1 MKTVLKYFSL
11 LLLVSLTVTAMLPY
25 RSKDFFD
32 FISGWLIVMVCLGF
46 IGLFFMQFVVG
57 STAIV
62 KEFDRG
68 VNQLLPPTQNFN
80 KWPTER
86 LHDIPANHA
95 FHGLHGQ
102 VEAVRTVVDT
112 ITAAR
117 QGLLTHPDGPL
128 ASFFFLGP
136 TGVGKTELAHRIAA
150 FLRQPLARFNM
161 GEFVD
166 RHSAYRF
173 TGAPPGYIGSD
184 QPGQLAHAVSQYG
197 PSLVLL
203 FDEITL
209 AHPTIWD
216 TLMGLLDT
224 GTFQDGSTGAWYH
237 LQHRAVIIMTSNALE
252 DRAEDLCR
260 LSEREIRDLLS
271 SETGWRGVVGQDF
284 PFRKAFVGRMGRIVP
299 FRPLS
304 PEAIHAIVK
313 DRLDTALAG
322 VRQKSG
328 LVLTYGEDVL
338 AAFTVPL
345 RDAKYGVREI
355 DSLLYEKLSPALAA
369 VSPATGHREKQ
380 GRLIVQDDTLIVH
393 A

>member
-1 MKTVLKYFSL
+1 MGSFFKFVAFVLILSFLLTTVDQVTRSPASGFFEEWIESL
-11 LLLVSLTVTAMLPY
+11 LLVGVVTFFIMAFVLSVGGVTREFSHEAKQAVSAP
-25 RSKDFFD
+25 SHSPWPK
-32 FISGWLIVMVCLGF
+32 S
-46 IGLFFMQFVVG
+46 
-57 STAIV
+57 
-62 KEFDRG
+62 
-68 VNQLLPPTQNFN
+68 LPPVTRSSNQAF
-80 KWPTER
+80 TG
-86 LHDIPANHA
+86 
-95 FHGLHGQ
+95 FHGQ
-102 VEAVRTVVDT
+102 AEAVRTVVTT

-150 FLRQPLARFNM
+150 FLGQPLAQFNM

-216 TLMGLLDT
+216 TLMGLLDK
-224 GTFQDGSTGAWYH
+224 GTFQDGSTGAWYQ

-304 PEAIHAIVK
+304 PEAIQAIVK
-313 DRLDTALAG
+313 DRLDVALAS

-328 LVLTYGEDVL
+328 LVLTYGDDVL
-338 AAFTVPL
+338 AALTATL

-355 DSLLYEKLSPALAA
+355 DSLLYEKLSPALAT
-369 VSPATGHREKQ
+369 VSPANGRQEKR
-380 GRLIVQDDTLIVH
+380 GRLIVQNETLIVH